1 MVRIGTPI
9 GQLIEQAGGL
19 PEDTGKIIGG
29 GPMMGKALLSTE
41 TPVVKGSSGILI
53 LREADSRRVE
63 MKACIRCGRCITV
76 CPMGLEP
83 VLLAQLAEQEMWDE
97 EEKEK
102 VMDCI
107 ECGSCHYTCPSGRP
121 LLDYIRLGKNRV
133 GQIIRNRGK
142 K

>member
-1 MVRIGTPI
+1 
-9 GQLIEQAGGL
+9 
-19 PEDTGKIIGG
+19 
-29 GPMMGKALLSTE
+29 MGKALISTK
-41 TPVVKGSSGILI
+41 TPVVKGTSGIL
-53 LREADSRRVE
+53 LFSEEEASRVPV
-63 MKACIRCGRCITV
+63 KNCIRCGRCIKV

-83 VLLAQLAEQEMWDE
+83 ILLAQLSEQEMYTQAE
-97 EEKEK
+97 LEN

-121 LLDYIRLGKNRV
+121 LLDYIRLGKSKV

>member
-1 MVRIGTPI
+1 
-9 GQLIEQAGGL
+9 
-19 PEDTGKIIGG
+19 
-29 GPMMGKALLSTE
+29 MMGKALLSLD
-41 TPVVKGSSGILI
+41 TPIVKGSSGILI
-53 LREADSRRVE
+53 LPENESKRVE
-63 MKACIRCGRCITV
+63 MKNCIRCGRCVSV

-83 VLLAQLAEQEMWDE
+83 LLLAQLSEMEMWEDCEQER
-97 EEKEK
+97 

-107 ECGSCHYTCPSGRP
+107 ECGSCQYTCPSGRP